1 MMTIGQLDYAL
12 KEKTPIFLRA
22 VVGKKKV
29 ELTNYIRG
37 QSCVLSWEV
46 NSIEILEKKKGVVA
60 EILLSESVKR
70 LGDYREIKVAKR
82 LAFSCI

>member
-12 KEKTPIFLRA
+12 KEKTPILLRA
-22 VVGKKKV
+22 VTGKKKV

-46 NSIEILEKKKGVVA
+46 NSIEILGKKKGIVA
-60 EILLSESVKR
+60 DILLSESVICA
-70 LGDYREIKVAKR
+70 LENIEE
-82 LAFSCI
+82 